1 MSKPIINQLDEIT
14 ANQIAA
20 GEVVERP
27 ASVVKELVEN
37 SIDAKASKIK
47 IETEEGGV
55 KLIRV
60 TDNGMGMCREDAV
73 MCLQRHATSKIS
85 NSSDLGEIKTLGFRG
100 EALPSIASV
109 SVMTLTTCDNDENKG
124 LTLHIKGGVIED
136 CKDMGFSHGTSIEVC
151 DLFFNTPARLKFM
164 KSKSTEYSHIV
175 NLISEY
181 AICYPN
187 IRFELVKDK
196 KTTLISAP
204 NGRRM
209 NAVASVLG
217 LDVAKSLL
225 PFQGEDG
232 GIKVYGYIS
241 KADLVRGS
249 RKDEYLFVNG
259 RSVKNRNILYA
270 VEFPYKNL
278 LGPGKYPICI
288 VFVEVDDKLID
299 VNVHPTKSEIKFAN
313 ERGVYSVLYRA
324 VNGVLMSGGGMA
336 TTSLSN
342 NAKDLSNHKS
352 QITNHKSQIDGPPTG
367 ASHLVAP
374 LKPIP
379 KKSDDFSGAL
389 GQGVHC
395 PPSFSNENA
404 TPQAYGLGGK
414 SENGEP
420 YVVGG
425 ESGENVFDPFDWS
438 QESPSKGVDENPME
452 EMFSKTF
459 SPVDLT
465 AIKVICQY
473 KNTYII
479 CECVDG
485 IVFVDQHVAHERV
498 LYNRMIQRDY
508 SHNYINPLLIPQN
521 ITLTAVEASLVNDR
535 LEELKQVGYDLEPFG
550 NNTFIIRGF
559 PSEVK
564 EKDFIK
570 VFKEIVDELRDMVT
584 DKKLVVRPEQVLI
597 SASCKKAIK
606 AGQPLTLPEMQNLVN
621 ELLKTDNPY
630 TCPHNRPIIISLS
643 DYELNR
649 KFKRI

>member
-37 SIDAKASKIK
+37 SIDAKATKIK

-109 SVMTLTTCDNDENKG
+109 SIMTLTTCDNDENKG

-136 CKDMGFSHGTSIEVC
+136 CKDIGFSHGTSIEVC

-217 LDVAKSLL
+217 LDVAKNLL

-336 TTSLSN
+336 TTGLSD
-342 NAKDLSNHKS
+342 NAQSIKRKAENVP
-352 QITNHKSQIDGPPTG
+352 PPTPPHVVG
-367 ASHLVAP
+367 RE
-374 LKPIP
+374 
-379 KKSDDFSGAL
+379 SGFNAESTN
-389 GQGVHC
+389 QKA
-395 PPSFSNENA
+395 ENA
-404 TPQAYGLGGK
+404 TSFNPTQVVVGENAQFKPNSVEGTGPLTGGLG
-414 SENGEP
+414 
-420 YVVGG
+420 
-425 ESGENVFDPFDWS
+425 SGENVFDPFDWS
-438 QESPSKGVDENPME
+438 QESSSKGVDENPME

-570 VFKEIVDELRDMVT
+570 VFKEIVEELRDMVT

>member
-37 SIDAKASKIK
+37 SIDAKATKIK

-60 TDNGMGMCREDAV
+60 TDNGVGMCREDAI

-85 NSSDLGEIKTLGFRG
+85 NSSDLALIKTLGFRG

-109 SVMTLTTCDNDENKG
+109 SIMTLTTCDNDENKG

-136 CKDMGFSHGTSIEVC
+136 CKEIGFSHGTSVEVC

-209 NAVASVLG
+209 NAIASVLG
-217 LDVAKSLL
+217 LDVAKSLF
-225 PFQGEDG
+225 PFQAEEEGV
-232 GIKVYGYIS
+232 KVYGYIS

-313 ERGVYSVLYRA
+313 ERGVYSVLYKA
-324 VNGVLMSGGGMA
+324 VNRVLMSGGGMA
-336 TTSLSN
+336 SATLSVP
-342 NAKDLSNHKS
+342 KEPSSK
-352 QITNHKSQIDGPPTG
+352 PTG
-367 ASHLVAP
+367 
-374 LKPIP
+374 
-379 KKSDDFSGAL
+379 SGKDTTTPSLHREGGVSVTPQEFATPAKTFQNTQGTL
-389 GQGVHC
+389 TRPGQGGVINKDH
-395 PPSFSNENA
+395 PKTENYIP
-404 TPQAYGLGGK
+404 TKEEK
-414 SENGEP
+414 SAFNPAINQNSEQENI
-420 YVVGG
+420 
-425 ESGENVFDPFDWS
+425 FDPFDWS
-438 QESPSKGVDENPME
+438 NESVPKGVEETPME
-452 EMFSKTF
+452 GVFSKV
-459 SPVDLT
+459 SSSVDLS
-465 AIKVICQY
+465 AIKIISQY

-479 CECVDG
+479 CECVNG
-485 IVFVDQHVAHERV
+485 IVFIDQHVAHERV
-498 LYNRMIQRDY
+498 LYNQMIKRDY
-508 SHNYINPLLIPQN
+508 SHNYINPLLVPQN
-521 ITLTAVEASLVNDR
+521 INLTAVEASLVMER
-535 LEELKQVGYDLEPFG
+535 LEELRQVGYDLEPFG
-550 NNTFIIRGF
+550 NNTFIMRGF
-559 PSEVK
+559 PSEIK
-564 EKDFIK
+564 EKDSIK
-570 VFKEIVDELRDMVT
+570 VFKDIVEELREMVT

-597 SASCKKAIK
+597 SAACKKAIK
-606 AGQPLTLPEMQNLVN
+606 AGQPLKLPEMQNLVN

-630 TCPHNRPIIISLS
+630 TCPHNRPIIVSLS
-643 DYELNR
+643 DYDLNH
-649 KFKRI
+649 KFKRV